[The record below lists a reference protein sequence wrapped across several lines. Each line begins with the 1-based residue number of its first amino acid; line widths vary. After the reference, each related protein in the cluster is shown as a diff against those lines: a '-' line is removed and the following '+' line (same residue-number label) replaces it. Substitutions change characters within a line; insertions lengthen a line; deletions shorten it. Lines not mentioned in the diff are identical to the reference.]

1 MMQRFVGI
9 LIPLAYLIAAFIN
22 LAPIVGVISTERIN
36 SLYGIAVVD
45 SDLSLL
51 MRHRAIL
58 FGIVGTM
65 LLIAVV
71 RRDMRVVAGT
81 AGLVSMISYLALIVV
96 IAPENSNLIRIG
108 WIDAFATVPL
118 IPAFIVEL
126 TQSRRQPD

>member
-1 MMQRFVGI
+1 MQRYAGI
-9 LIPLAYLIAAFIN
+9 LIPIAYLVAAFVN

-58 FGIVGTM
+58 FGIVGAM
-65 LLIAVV
+65 LLVAVV
-71 RRDMRVVAGT
+71 RTKTRVLAGS
-81 AGLVSMISYLALIVV
+81 AGLVSMISYLVLIVM
-96 IAPENSNLIRIG
+96 IAPENSNLIRIA
-108 WIDAFATVPL
+108 WIDAVATVLL

-126 TQSRRQPD
+126 TQSRRRAD